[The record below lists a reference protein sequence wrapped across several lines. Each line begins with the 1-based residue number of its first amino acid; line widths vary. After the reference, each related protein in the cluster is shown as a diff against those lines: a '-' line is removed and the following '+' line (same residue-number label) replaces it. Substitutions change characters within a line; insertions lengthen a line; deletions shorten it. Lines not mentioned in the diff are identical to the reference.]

1 MKLLVAGM
9 WCVVIVVACVVC
21 CVAVPICKAADA
33 VIEIWDGGR
42 Q

>member
-9 WCVVIVVACVVC
+9 CCVVIVVACIVC
-21 CVAVPICKAADA
+21 CIAVPICKAADA
-33 VIEIWDGGR
+33 VMEIANGGR